1 MTSKIRHFSIQ
12 LFVALL
18 SRIACLRISGY
29 VSMVGVGNPDFVMTA
44 ARPGATWRG
53 TWRWRRAAAVRYV
66 SLYNVI
72 TRFFVHYS
80 QVPPMI
86 SSINDDY
93 YNLPLMSTLLSCILT
108 NRELKGKLLVI
119 LTVILLQL
127 LYVFSCQSPCKYK
140 LTIITMK
147 IITPQYLTYPD
158 VM

>member
-18 SRIACLRISGY
+18 SCIACLCISGY

-53 TWRWRRAAAVRYV
+53 TWRGPCRWRRAAAVRYV

-72 TRFFVHYS
+72 TRFFVPYS
-80 QVPPMI
+80 QVPPAINIAM
-86 SSINDDY
+86 SSYIDDDY
-93 YNLPLMSTLLSCILT
+93 DNLPLMSTLLSCILT

-127 LYVFSCQSPCKYK
+127 LYVFSCQSPCRWR
-140 LTIITMK
+140 
-147 IITPQYLTYPD
+147 
-158 VM
+158 